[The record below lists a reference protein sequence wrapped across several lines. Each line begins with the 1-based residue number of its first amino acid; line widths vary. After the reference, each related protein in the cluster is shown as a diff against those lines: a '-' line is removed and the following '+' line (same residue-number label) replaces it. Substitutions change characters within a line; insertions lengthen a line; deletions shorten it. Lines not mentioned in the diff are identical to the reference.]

1 MSNLTRTI
9 IKLCSCLIPIKSQ
22 RKKFRNKFLTGKHT
36 KKVKDK
42 TLNHNLKIKSYQYT
56 SIPTIELFFSQNNDN
71 LSFNRYDTIVR
82 LLAIENYYGLN
93 DYGWALYE
101 KMQNKR
107 VQNGYATEAKER
119 FIKLIKSWEQ
129 NGYDANS
136 CIEVNKDIKLLDG
149 SHRLAMALYHKQEEV
164 SLRIDSDASTPQY
177 GIDWFFEEDFNLTEI
192 KQITE
197 RYENIK
203 KEFQNGIYVSCILW
217 SPVQKYFDEITK
229 KINFL
234 FPVKSIKDMEFS
246 DDTYARMVKAIYSID
261 DIEDWKIEKK
271 LEHMKGDL
279 NKKIRFLKIF
289 IENPK
294 FRFKQLNNHTILR
307 QGELL
312 KKIIR
317 NCYKDKVENYFY
329 DIIIHTAD
337 NTTQTKF
344 IEGLYNVDL
353 QLDTYF
359 KQIYK
364 YEYVASK
371 LYTPNL
377 TKDFPK
383 SFPFSKD
390 VDLICSSKD
399 YENIV
404 NDTIKFF
411 QSVLPSF
418 YEIRLIKKEGKILI
432 RIELRGYLIYQID
445 IANDFIYGKPSF
457 WRGCFLSKKTVNGLF
472 IPEEKYEICIRGQEY
487 IANNNKFYHLEYIKD
502 NQTKL
507 DHELLKEYLGIE
519 NYNKILKLTKGEIDV
534 VNI

>member
-1 MSNLTRTI
+1 MSNVTRTV

-36 KKVKDK
+36 KKVKDNA
-42 TLNHNLKIKSYQYT
+42 LNINLKTNSYQYT

-93 DYGWALYE
+93 DYGWSLYE

-107 VQNGYATEAKER
+107 VQNGYAIEAKER

-129 NGYDANS
+129 KGYDANS

-149 SHRLAMALYHKQEEV
+149 SHRLALALYFKQENV
-164 SLRIDSDASTPQY
+164 SLRIDNDAPTPQY

-217 SPVQKYFDEITK
+217 SPVQKYFDEITQ

-246 DDTYARMVKAIYSID
+246 DDTYARMVRAIYSID

-271 LEHMKGDL
+271 LEHMKGDVH
-279 NKKIRFLKIF
+279 KKIRFLKIF
-289 IENPK
+289 IENPN

-337 NTTQTKF
+337 NTTQTSYIARILEITNGKVQANSQNVTAIDNF
-344 IEGLYNVDL
+344 KKCIQKYNINFNSACILGSSCFSVMG
-353 QLDTYF
+353 
-359 KQIYK
+359 IYK
-364 YEYVASK
+364 NKDVDFCLTTTEIKKYFPNLTSTTKLEKNVELLMSKKYDKFFNISDDEIINNKDYHIVVDGIKFLKPEIEYVAK
-371 LYTPNL
+371 IRMNRE
-377 TKDFPK
+377 KDK
-383 SFPFSKD
+383 K
-390 VDLICSSKD
+390 
-399 YENIV
+399 
-404 NDTIKFF
+404 
-411 QSVLPSF
+411 VLP
-418 YEIRLIKKEGKILI
+418 L
-432 RIELRGYLIYQID
+432 IELFADYHSEVWNWKLV
-445 IANDFIYGKPSF
+445 
-457 WRGCFLSKKTVNGLF
+457 KK
-472 IPEEKYEICIRGQEY
+472 IQEG
-487 IANNNKFYHLEYIKD
+487 NMK
-502 NQTKL
+502 
-507 DHELLKEYLGIE
+507 
-519 NYNKILKLTKGEIDV
+519 
-534 VNI
+534 